1 MVTMTTFTT
10 TDTNIPVIC
19 FNGNST
25 SQRYGGHAKSRLT
38 LKNVAVPLQLCVV
51 RPRDGHR
58 AIGIGCPSATWRTIS
73 PARHEASIAHANDH
87 AEQLRGRSRLPG
99 SGRAPTSCWH
109 MPPAHS
115 HVVCM
120 HSYCWSYWTS
130 SISYCWTC
138 LPFSYGDQLPSRYI
152 VYVVQY

>member
-1 MVTMTTFTT
+1 ML
-10 TDTNIPVIC
+10 PL
-19 FNGNST
+19 NGNST
-25 SQRYGGHAKSRLT
+25 SQRYVGHAKSRLT

-99 SGRAPTSCWH
+99 SGRAPTSRTPLFGSHAGRFDHALSRSRTRSRSRAMLSQGLLLASTMMECTVDV
-109 MPPAHS
+109 MPS
-115 HVVCM
+115 LFVR
-120 HSYCWSYWTS
+120 
-130 SISYCWTC
+130 
-138 LPFSYGDQLPSRYI
+138 FSGSTNRRLRAR
-152 VYVVQY
+152 